1 MIQDKIG
8 YDLVTAM
15 KSKDAVAL
23 TGLRG
28 LKTTIANDRIEKG
41 RDLNEDEVMILVQK
55 EIKKRKEVAEIY
67 KNQSRTDLLEI
78 EEAEIKLFEKY
89 LPEQLSPEE
98 VKPILEAIIKEVGAT
113 SIRDMGKVMGVATKQ
128 LGGKID
134 SKTIGEL
141 VKSILA

>member
-1 MIQDKIG
+1 MIQDKIAQ
-8 YDLVTAM
+8 DLVTAM
-15 KSKDAVAL
+15 KTKDAVAL

-41 RDLNEDEVMILVQK
+41 RDLTEDEVITLVQK
-55 EIKKRKEVAEIY
+55 EIKKRREVAEIY

-98 VKPILEAIIKEVGAT
+98 VRPILEAIIKEVGAT
-113 SIRDMGKVMGVATKQ
+113 SVRDMGKVMGLATKQ
-128 LGGKID
+128 LGGKTD

-141 VKSILA
+141 VKAILA